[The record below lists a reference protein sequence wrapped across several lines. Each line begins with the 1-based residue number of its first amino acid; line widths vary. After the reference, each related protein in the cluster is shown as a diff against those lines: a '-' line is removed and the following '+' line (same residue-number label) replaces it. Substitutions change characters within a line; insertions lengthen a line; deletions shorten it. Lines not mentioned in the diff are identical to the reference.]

1 MKRFL
6 ILLAL
11 AMPMLAQA
19 FDCWPKPVGTG
30 TAFHVSQRDG
40 MLGMV
45 WWCDKV
51 NHWKPQVLVGT
62 MTPAQA
68 YQAAAQLS
76 AAPDF
81 DQAARAMYAANA
93 VELTEELVVFR
104 VEIYWDHAQ
113 HKPADPTFV
122 VAANTG
128 VMTRP
133 AYPVVN
139 GVRQTRQEGTA
150 PVGATCSRRLESIEG
165 TARKVVYMAFDDTQ
179 RVAVCSRQ

>member
-6 ILLAL
+6 VLLIL
-11 AMPMLAQA
+11 AMPILAQA
-19 FDCWPKPVGTG
+19 FDCWPRPVGNG

-51 NHWKPQVLVGT
+51 NYWKPQVLVGA

-68 YQAAAQLS
+68 YQVAQQLS

-81 DQAARAMYAANA
+81 DQAARALYTANA
-93 VELTEELVVFR
+93 GPLTEELDIFR
-104 VEIYWDHAQ
+104 VATYWDHAQ
-113 HKPADPTFV
+113 HKPADPVFA
-122 VAANTG
+122 VAPNTG

-139 GVRQTRQEGTA
+139 GVRQTRQDGTA

-165 TARKVVYMAFDDTQ
+165 TTRTVVYMAFDSTN
-179 RVAVCSRQ
+179 RVAVCSRR